1 MKLIEKLR
9 CSFKTSYKEYYK
21 QLSADQL
28 IQRRKSLKKQYLAPA
43 IAWIVSFGIILFSGL
58 EFEIMILFAG
68 SVFGTVAML
77 YEDYR
82 KRLMCIDEI
91 LKGNN

>member
-1 MKLIEKLR
+1 M
-9 CSFKTSYKEYYK
+9 EYYK

-28 IQRRKSLKKQYLAPA
+28 IQRRKFLKNQYLAPA
-43 IAWIVSFGIILFSGL
+43 IAWILSFGIILFSGFEL
-58 EFEIMILFAG
+58 EIMILFTG
-68 SVFGTVAML
+68 SVFGTLAML

-82 KRLMCIDEI
+82 KRLKYIDEI